1 MKRYTLTY
9 RDRLNNQHV
18 AYIDIDS
25 GSGSVTIANGDVS
38 PLVIEEDYNDD
49 MLSPIRTK
57 TGYLKIV
64 EPNFGDYDDI
74 FPTSPKSHVIRTE
87 DGFCGYLQPQS
98 FSDDWDAGPRIL
110 KLPVSSPLALMQT
123 TKFTS
128 VGYNIKYRLLNMLRE
143 CLQIIGYEKIVV
155 PRGGTQVNGFI
166 FSFVSSLTICPFADE
181 DNYQHHVSGTI
192 YAPKNVSEVLEA
204 ICNYYGMMV
213 HDCNNGSAQMSDGL
227 LVITKNDYD
236 GPYQLWTDEDLD
248 QETPPAS
255 MAVTGS
261 TLRNFSSYFEVA
273 GDNNDESFV
282 QPFSKIT
289 FNSEGEQSYEVAIHP
304 EWSHYTN
311 SDIYANHYYHCML
324 QPVGGWL
331 TAEKL
336 SVTSL
341 SNAVALCGIYKQNEE
356 QEGDA
361 KEYILTS
368 MPQGTAQDYEM
379 FRVKMIGSTPHSYR
393 VSGVVKVFSPTQD
406 DYIFPSANM
415 GNFGLALKYGAY
427 YWDWSE
433 DENGWVTNPQEKI
446 LYVTPS
452 ETDGT
457 FVTPAADWPADN
469 LQASCYEVIIYFDP
483 ANDLFNYTK
492 IFGDLSL
499 QAYKNKATRK
509 YVMLDPNKPTVVEGN
524 SGSMDEAEVDLL
536 FSRNFNS
543 NYLSNVGGSFP
554 HINSDYL
561 LHPQKIRTVT
571 VKRTGVFDYTHYIC
585 KWSFGDAYT
594 WRLIAVSDDI
604 ANCERTLTFMGSTHI

>member
-1 MKRYTLTY
+1 MKTYTLRY
-9 RDRLNNQHV
+9 SDRLGTQHAV
-18 AYIDIDS
+18 YIDIVQ
-25 GSGSVTIANGDVS
+25 GSGTDTINNGAVS
-38 PLVIEEDYNDD
+38 PLTIDEDKDSN
-49 MLSPIRTK
+49 MLLPIRTK
-57 TGYLKIV
+57 TGYLRVV
-64 EPNFGDYDDI
+64 EPSFGQYADLY
-74 FPTSPKSHVIRTE
+74 PTSPTSHIVRTA
-87 DGFCGYLQPQS
+87 DGFVGYLQPQS
-98 FSDDWDAGPRIL
+98 FTDDWDAGPRIL
-110 KLPVSSPLALMQT
+110 KLPVSSPLVLMQT
-123 TKFTS
+123 TKFIS
-128 VGYNIKYRLLNMLRE
+128 VNYNIKYRLLDMFRE
-143 CLQIIGYEKIVV
+143 FLQILGYKNIVV
-155 PRGGTQVNGFI
+155 PRGGTQGDGFI
-166 FSFVSSLTICPFADE
+166 FSFVSSLTICPFAEEND
-181 DNYQHHVSGTI
+181 YQYPVSGTI
-192 YAPKNVSEVLEA
+192 FAPKYVNEVLGA

-213 HDCNNGSAQMSDGL
+213 HDCNTGSAKMGGGL

-255 MAVTGS
+255 MAVTGA
-261 TLRNFSSYFEVA
+261 TLRDFSSYFEVA

-311 SDIYANHYYHCML
+311 RDIYAYVYHHCML

-341 SNAVALCGIYKQNEE
+341 INAVALCGIYKQGEE
-356 QEGDA
+356 QEDDA

-379 FRVKMIGSTPHSYR
+379 FRVKMIGSTPHTYR
-393 VSGVVKVFSPTQD
+393 VSGVVKVFFTYNGE
-406 DYIFPSANM
+406 YIFPTANM

-433 DENGWVTNPQEKI
+433 DGNGWVTNPQKKI

-457 FVTPAADWPADN
+457 FVTPAADEPADD

-483 ANDLFNYTK
+483 ANDLYNYTK
-492 IFGDLSL
+492 IFGDITLL
-499 QAYKNKATRK
+499 AYQNKATRK
-509 YVMLDPNKPTVVEGN
+509 YVTQNPNKPTVIEGN

-543 NYLSNVGGSFP
+543 NYLTEAGGSFP

-561 LHPQKIRTVT
+561 LHPQKTRTVT
-571 VKRTGVFDYTHYIC
+571 VKRTGVFDYRHYIC
-585 KWSFGDAYT
+585 KWNFGDDFI
-594 WRLIAVSDDI
+594 WRLIAVSEDI
-604 ANCERTLTFMGSTHI
+604 ANCERTLTFMGSQHI

>member
-18 AYIDIDS
+18 AYIDIVS
-25 GSGSVTIANGDVS
+25 GSGSATIENGDVS

-57 TGYLKIV
+57 TGYLRVV
-64 EPNFGDYDDI
+64 EPIFGQYADLY
-74 FPTSPKSHVIRTE
+74 PTSPTSHIVRTT
-87 DGFCGYLQPQS
+87 DGFVGYLQPQS

-128 VGYNIKYRLLNMLRE
+128 VGYNIKYRLLDMLRE
-143 CLQIIGYEKIVV
+143 CLQIMGYEKIVV
-155 PRGGTQVNGFI
+155 PRGGTQVDGFI
-166 FSFVSSLTICPFADE
+166 FSFVSSLTICPFAEE
-181 DNYQHHVSGTI
+181 DDYQFPVSGTI
-192 YAPKNVSEVLEA
+192 YAPKNVSQVLEA

-213 HDCNNGSAQMSDGL
+213 HDCNNGSAQMSDSL

-255 MAVTGS
+255 MAVTGA
-261 TLRNFSSYFEVA
+261 TVRNFSSYFEVA
-273 GDNNDESFV
+273 ADNNNESFV

-289 FNSEGEQSYEVAIHP
+289 FNSEGEQSYEVAVRA
-304 EWSHYTN
+304 EWSHYTDR
-311 SDIYANHYYHCML
+311 DIYANHYYHCML
-324 QPVGGWL
+324 QPVGDWL

-368 MPQGTAQDYEM
+368 MPAGTPQDYEM

-406 DYIFPSANM
+406 DYVFPSANM

-452 ETDGT
+452 DTDGT
-457 FVTPAADWPADN
+457 FVTPPADLPTDD

-483 ANDLFNYTK
+483 ANDLYNYTK
-492 IFGDLSL
+492 IFGDITL

-509 YVMLDPNKPTVVEGN
+509 YVTVDPNKPTVVEGN
-524 SGSMDEAEVDLL
+524 SGSMDEADVDLL

-543 NYLSNVGGSFP
+543 NYLTEVGGSFQ
-554 HINSDYL
+554 HINSEYL
-561 LHPQKIRTVT
+561 LHPQKIRKVT
-571 VKRTGVFDYTHYIC
+571 VVRNGVFDYTNYLC
-585 KWSFGDAYT
+585 KWSFGDAFT
-594 WRLIAVSDDI
+594 WRIIAVSEDI

>member
-1 MKRYTLTY
+1 
-9 RDRLNNQHV
+9 
-18 AYIDIDS
+18 
-25 GSGSVTIANGDVS
+25 
-38 PLVIEEDYNDD
+38 

-57 TGYLKIV
+57 TGYLRVV
-64 EPNFGDYDDI
+64 EPIFGQYADLY
-74 FPTSPKSHVIRTE
+74 PTSPTSHIVRTT
-87 DGFCGYLQPQS
+87 DGFVGYLQPQS

-128 VGYNIKYRLLNMLRE
+128 VGYNIKYRLLDMLRE
-143 CLQIIGYEKIVV
+143 CLQIMGYEKIVV
-155 PRGGTQVNGFI
+155 PRGGTQVDGFI
-166 FSFVSSLTICPFADE
+166 FSFVSSLTICPFAEE
-181 DNYQHHVSGTI
+181 DDYQFPVSGTI
-192 YAPKNVSEVLEA
+192 YAPKNVSQVLEA

-213 HDCNNGSAQMSDGL
+213 HDCNNGSAQMSDSL

-255 MAVTGS
+255 MAVTGA
-261 TLRNFSSYFEVA
+261 TVRNFSSYFEVA
-273 GDNNDESFV
+273 ADNNNESFV

-289 FNSEGEQSYEVAIHP
+289 FNSEGEQSYEVAVRA
-304 EWSHYTN
+304 EWSHYTDR
-311 SDIYANHYYHCML
+311 DIYANHYYHCML
-324 QPVGGWL
+324 QPVGDWL

-368 MPQGTAQDYEM
+368 MPAGTPQDYEM

-393 VSGVVKVFSPTQD
+393 VSGVVKVFFPTQD
-406 DYIFPSANM
+406 DYVFPSANM

-452 ETDGT
+452 DTDGT
-457 FVTPAADWPADN
+457 FVTPPADLPTDD

-483 ANDLFNYTK
+483 ANDRYNYTK
-492 IFGDLSL
+492 IFGDITL

-509 YVMLDPNKPTVVEGN
+509 YVTVDPNKPTVVEGN
-524 SGSMDEAEVDLL
+524 SGSMDEADVDLL

-543 NYLSNVGGSFP
+543 NYLTEVGGSFQ
-554 HINSDYL
+554 HINSEYL
-561 LHPQKIRTVT
+561 LHPQKIRKVT
-571 VKRTGVFDYTHYIC
+571 VVRNGVFDYTNYLC
-585 KWSFGDAYT
+585 KWSFGDAFT
-594 WRLIAVSDDI
+594 WRIIAVSEDI